1 MHPYHVDSQI
11 QLSDLSK
18 QSEDSQVAAEL
29 VEIALHTMELGMD
42 SRFSVQSSNSR
53 LEYKYQENRSA

>member
-11 QLSDLSK
+11 QLSEMSK

-29 VEIALHTMELGMD
+29 VELALHAMELGAD
-42 SRFSVQSSNSR
+42 GRFAVSSTNCR
-53 LEYKYQENRSA
+53 LEYKYQENR